1 MISTSFF
8 QRDPLTCS
16 RELIG
21 CELVWGDC
29 AGIVVET
36 EAYLAVGDEAC
47 HTFARKSAREF
58 IETHEAGSAY
68 IYLNYGVHWLLN
80 ALIKGGEEEGFILIR
95 AVEPT
100 RGIELMQKRRHQVA
114 LRELG
119 AGPGKLTQAM
129 NVLGSDHGISLCA
142 DPKRCFLFKPPL
154 GEVIADTR
162 IGISKAAHH
171 PWRFLLKGSEFVSRK
186 ASWEAKKRPDW
197 LPNPA

>member
-1 MISTSFF
+1 MLSSSFF

-21 CELVWGDC
+21 CELVWDNC

-36 EAYLAVGDEAC
+36 EAYFAVGDEAC

-80 ALIKGGEEEGFILIR
+80 ALIKGGTEDGFILIR
-95 AVEPT
+95 ALQPT
-100 RGIELMQKRRHQVA
+100 RGIELMQKRRKLSSLKA
-114 LRELG
+114 LG

-129 NVLGSDHGISLCA
+129 NVRGSDHGISLCS
-142 DPKRCFLFKPPL
+142 DPNRCFLFKEPE
-154 GEVIADTR
+154 GEVIADKR
-162 IGISKAAHH
+162 IGISKAAQH
-171 PWRFLLKGSEFVSRK
+171 PWRFLLKESEFVSRK
-186 ASWEAKKRPDW
+186 AS
-197 LPNPA
+197 

>member
-1 MISTSFF
+1 MLTASFF

-21 CELVWGDC
+21 CELIWGDC

-58 IETHEAGSAY
+58 VQNHEAGAAY

-80 ALIKGGEEEGFILIR
+80 ALIKGGTENGFILIR
-95 AVEPT
+95 AIQPT
-100 RGIELMQKRRHQVA
+100 RGIPLMQQRRKNVPIKD
-114 LRELG
+114 LG
-119 AGPGKLTQAM
+119 AGPGKLTLSL
-129 NVLGSDHGISLCA
+129 NVRGSDHGISLCS
-142 DPKRCFLFKPPL
+142 DPQRCFLAKEPQA
-154 GEVIADTR
+154 EVIVDRR

-171 PWRFLLKGSEFVSRK
+171 PWRFLLKGSDFVSRK
-186 ASWEAKKRPDW
+186 PGPSPVESAAAP
-197 LPNPA
+197 